1 MRQSEK
7 YWMKVLVL
15 ALCLCLS
22 YATYTFHI
30 VSRSDFRVLPHLYW
44 WTTAF
49 QLFFFAALPKFCLSC
64 FKNIFQSIAANLI
77 QGKLFSHFSRIF
89 FLPQMCYHTL
99 PTESFWQTFVEDR
112 HMISIKTTLSQMD
125 GCSFLATSFP
135 GFFPTLPPGDEL
147 DRALRMRLLS
157 RDCFA
162 IVVLCQKSRKIELY
176 TSHVQG
182 LVDLFT

>member
-1 MRQSEK
+1 MPHTLSTLFQDQVSEFCRICTGGQLLFN
-7 YWMKVLVL
+7 YFFLLPYQNFACPVLRI
-15 ALCLCLS
+15 S
-22 YATYTFHI
+22 FNQI
-30 VSRSDFRVLPHLYW
+30 
-44 WTTAF
+44 
-49 QLFFFAALPKFCLSC
+49 
-64 FKNIFQSIAANLI
+64 IAANLI

-89 FLPQMCYHTL
+89 FLLQMCYHTL

-162 IVVLCQKSRKIELY
+162 IVVLCQKSRKIE
-176 TSHVQG
+176 
-182 LVDLFT
+182 